1 MIWVNAITSDMTHD
15 GALARPMLT
24 NSVLLNRATTL
35 PDAERDRLESA
46 ISSVRTFNAGE
57 IAVHQDRPINISL
70 LLVEGFMTRHVDA
83 RDGKRHLVAVHVPGD
98 FVDLHAFTLKRLDH
112 DVGAL
117 TDVRVAVFTH
127 EALEQIQHD
136 DSDLARR
143 LWFITMLDAAQH
155 RQWIYRLSSL
165 TALQR
170 VAHFLCETHARLL
183 AVGRSRDHGFSLPMT
198 QSDIGEVCSLTNVHV
213 NRVLRDLREMRLCQV
228 RSSQVQILDLAGLV
242 KAALFEP
249 GYLYLNARVAAE
261 AVGQTG
267 ESHDG

>member
-1 MIWVNAITSDMTHD
+1 MIWVNATNWNLTHD

-24 NSVLLNRATTL
+24 KSVLLNRATTL
-35 PDAERDRLESA
+35 SDTQRDRLESA
-46 ISSVRTFNAGE
+46 ISGVRTFRAGE
-57 IAVHQDRPINISL
+57 VAVLQDTPIHVSL

-98 FVDLHAFTLKRLDH
+98 FVDLHAFTLKQLDH

-117 TDVRVAVFTH
+117 TDVSVAVFTH
-127 EALEQIQHD
+127 DALAQIQHD
-136 DSDLARR
+136 DGELARR

-170 VAHFLCETHARLL
+170 VAHFLCETHARLR
-183 AVGRSRDHGFSLPMT
+183 AVGRSREHGFSLPMT

-213 NRVLRDLREMRLCQV
+213 NRVLRDLREKGLCQI
-228 RSSQVQILDLAGLV
+228 RSSHVQILDLEQLAR
-242 KAALFEP
+242 AALFEP
-249 GYLYLNARVAAE
+249 GYLYLNARMAAE
-261 AVGQTG
+261 AVGQPG
-267 ESHDG
+267 EPHDG

>member
-1 MIWVNAITSDMTHD
+1 MSHD
-15 GALARPMLT
+15 GALARSMQT
-24 NSVLLNRATTL
+24 KSVLLNRTTSL
-35 PDAERDRLESA
+35 SDAERGRLEAA
-46 ISSVRTFNAGE
+46 IASVRTFRAGE
-57 IAVHQDRPINISL
+57 TAVRQDTQVQVSL

-83 RDGKRHLVAVHVPGD
+83 LDGKRHLVAVHVPGD
-98 FVDLHAFTLKRLDH
+98 FVDLHAFTLKQLDH

-117 TDVRVAVFTH
+117 TDVSVAVFTH
-127 EALEQIQHD
+127 DALEKILID
-136 DSDLARR
+136 DAALARR

-170 VAHFLCETHARLL
+170 VAHFFCETHARLL
-183 AVGRSRDHGFSLPMT
+183 AVGRSRGHGFSLPMT

-213 NRVLRDLREMRLCQV
+213 NRVLRDLREMGLCQV

-242 KAALFEP
+242 KAGLFEP
-249 GYLYLNARVAAE
+249 GYLYLNAHVAAQ
-261 AVGQTG
+261 AVGHIG

>member
-1 MIWVNAITSDMTHD
+1 
-15 GALARPMLT
+15 MLT
-24 NSVLLNRATTL
+24 KSVLLNRAASL
-35 PDAERDRLESA
+35 SDAERDRLESA
-46 ISSVRTFNAGE
+46 IADVRTFRAGE
-57 IAVHQDRPINISL
+57 TVVRQDMPVQVSL

-127 EALEQIQHD
+127 ESLERILID
-136 DSDLARR
+136 DAALARR
-143 LWFITMLDAAQH
+143 LWFVTMLDAAQH

-183 AVGRSRDHGFSLPMT
+183 AIGQVRDHAFTLPMT

-213 NRVLRDLREMRLCQV
+213 SRVMRDLREMGLCQV
-228 RSSQVQILDLAGLV
+228 RSSQVQILDIKGLV
-242 KAALFEP
+242 TAGLFEP
-249 GYLYLNARVAAE
+249 GYLYLNARVASQ
-261 AVGQTG
+261 AVGHIG
-267 ESHDG
+267 DAHDG